1 MGKAKRKLN
10 EARKAYFSEISKED
24 RISDDDRDDIEGD
37 IEGDPE
43 DRRLLYTAFD
53 IRMSLFQYVEENSY
67 PLCEYLDLE
76 SVIQYV
82 KWAVGE

>member
-10 EARKAYFSEISKED
+10 AARKAYFSAISMED
-24 RISDDDRDDIEGD
+24 RVIEDDGRDYIED
-37 IEGDPE
+37 DPN
-43 DRRLLYTAFD
+43 DYRLLNTAFD
-53 IRMSLFQYVEENSY
+53 IRVFLFQYVEDNSY

-82 KWAVGE
+82 KWIVGE

>member
-10 EARKAYFSEISKED
+10 AARKAYFSEISKED
-24 RISDDDRDDIEGD
+24 RISDDIDDIDD
-37 IEGDPE
+37 IDDLDDSE
-43 DRRLLYTAFD
+43 DHRLLYTAFD
-53 IRMSLFQYVEENSY
+53 IRSSLFQYVEENSY

-82 KWAVGE
+82 KWVVDE